1 MKLSGDLQ
9 FKLIVTA
16 VAAVSLYVVARRAA
30 SAGSAAFDSAGEA
43 ISQWWGDTQNAVS
56 QAAAPITDALSFDLV
71 SVPDARTGGR
81 PSQGDV
87 RRFDQYILDHGSP
100 LANLPNAVSTW
111 AGQMRSGTADPY
123 NYSPMG

>member
-16 VAAVSLYVVARRAA
+16 VAAVSLYVVAKRAA

-71 SVPDARTGGR
+71 SVPDARTGGQ

-87 RRFDQYILDHGSP
+87 RRFDQYILDHGTP
-100 LANLPNAVSTW
+100 LYNLPNAFSTW
-111 AGQMRSGTADPY
+111 VDQTKAGTSPI
-123 NYSPMG
+123 NYM

>member
-16 VAAVSLYVVARRAA
+16 VAAVSLYVVAKRAA

-71 SVPDARTGGR
+71 SVPDARTGGQ

-87 RRFDQYILDHGSP
+87 RRVDQYILDHGTP
-100 LANLPNAVSTW
+100 LYNLPNAFSTW
-111 AGQMRSGTADPY
+111 VDQTKAGTSPI
-123 NYSPMG
+123 NYM